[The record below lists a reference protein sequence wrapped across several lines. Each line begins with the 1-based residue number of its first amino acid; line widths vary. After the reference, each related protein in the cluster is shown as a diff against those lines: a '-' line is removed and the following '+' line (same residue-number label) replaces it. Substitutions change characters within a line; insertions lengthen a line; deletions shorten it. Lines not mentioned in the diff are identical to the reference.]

1 MDVDWESCIIC
12 QQSTKEYLRC
22 PQKAHSFDSSIYSI
36 FLDNVAAFRNLGCL
50 PIELKFEL
58 DDTTLDT
65 FIARKAKWHQ
75 SCHLKFSSSKRR
87 RAEEKASKCKVKD
100 AEDHE
105 TCDNNKRPQRGSD
118 ITLGCNK
125 CIICNEEGGTLH
137 SFCSLEA
144 DKNLRRIANN
154 VKDFELLSR
163 MSGGDLVAIEA
174 KYHMRCLT
182 NLRNRE
188 RAEDRRKRSEAT
200 WEAEEDERINESRA
214 FVELIE
220 FINDAVENDTHFFV
234 LSELH
239 SLYEARLKDL
249 GIEKS
254 VNRFRL
260 KTRILQEFS
269 EAQEQTDGRQTVI
282 VFKKG
287 LQSIVKEALKERDF
301 SDDAIALARAA
312 KIVRQDMFSHKGFK
326 FSGAFS
332 VECQEKS
339 VPASLKTLVSL
350 ILNGVSLKEQAHTES
365 QPCLTV
371 CQTILFNAKKRSF
384 NFERHARER
393 EPPLPI
399 YIGFSIHSLTRCK
412 TLITKLYQL
421 GLSASYDRVMEIQDW
436 LATSMSQRFTDDG
449 CVAPAS
455 LRKGVFSVG
464 ALDNIDH
471 NPSSTTAT
479 SSFHGTGISIFQ
491 CATDSNP
498 GQSRPPITIPPTGC
512 PTQSLPDSYAVVP
525 PIELKTTSIS
535 VPARVLSE
543 TDNTLDRNK
552 AQESKWAEH
561 SLKLLDKENL
571 TSEDKIAWSAF
582 HSATQSASTD
592 LPVVSALLPLFYEKA
607 ATPAMI
613 KHGMDVL
620 KKATE
625 FLNPSQIPVV
635 ALDQPLFALAKFV
648 QWKWQ
653 ETHGEDKFVVMFG
666 GLHMEMALWNTLGDL
681 LESSGWTSALV
692 EAEIASSGVADSFLK
707 ASHLTR
713 TR

>member
-1 MDVDWESCIIC
+1 
-12 QQSTKEYLRC
+12 
-22 PQKAHSFDSSIYSI
+22 
-36 FLDNVAAFRNLGCL
+36 
-50 PIELKFEL
+50 
-58 DDTTLDT
+58 
-65 FIARKAKWHQ
+65 
-75 SCHLKFSSSKRR
+75 
-87 RAEEKASKCKVKD
+87 
-100 AEDHE
+100 
-105 TCDNNKRPQRGSD
+105 
-118 ITLGCNK
+118 
-125 CIICNEEGGTLH
+125 
-137 SFCSLEA
+137 
-144 DKNLRRIANN
+144 
-154 VKDFELLSR
+154 
-163 MSGGDLVAIEA
+163 
-174 KYHMRCLT
+174 
-182 NLRNRE
+182 
-188 RAEDRRKRSEAT
+188 
-200 WEAEEDERINESRA
+200 
-214 FVELIE
+214 
-220 FINDAVENDTHFFV
+220 
-234 LSELH
+234 
-239 SLYEARLKDL
+239 
-249 GIEKS
+249 
-254 VNRFRL
+254 
-260 KTRILQEFS
+260 
-269 EAQEQTDGRQTVI
+269 
-282 VFKKG
+282 
-287 LQSIVKEALKERDF
+287 
-301 SDDAIALARAA
+301 
-312 KIVRQDMFSHKGFK
+312 
-326 FSGAFS
+326 
-332 VECQEKS
+332 
-339 VPASLKTLVSL
+339 
-350 ILNGVSLKEQAHTES
+350 
-365 QPCLTV
+365 
-371 CQTILFNAKKRSF
+371 
-384 NFERHARER
+384 
-393 EPPLPI
+393 
-399 YIGFSIHSLTRCK
+399 
-412 TLITKLYQL
+412 
-421 GLSASYDRVMEIQDW
+421 MEIQDW

-561 SLKLLDKENL
+561 CLKLLDKENL